1 MPSINSSLCFYLWDY
16 LEVNGLY
23 ALNPHF
29 YKTHVNKKT
38 AVLIA
43 NSIYTLPTLF
53 SRKWKKVSLSL
64 LLLTRGESRSEAAAV
79 LFGGLLQVLSP
90 AVTMPTYVRRSL
102 SCGPKETWWGP
113 VIISTSLW
121 SPVNRPAGSRSHKGQ
136 NNGKKHT
143 HKTEAHIKGKR
154 PLFRPRN
161 KEEKEDW
168 GGKYCSRFIPKNIA
182 HNPSF

>member
-23 ALNPHF
+23 ALNPNF

-143 HKTEAHIKGKR
+143 HTRQRLTSKGSAHFLDHVIKRRRKIG
-154 PLFRPRN
+154 
-161 KEEKEDW
+161 EE
-168 GGKYCSRFIPKNIA
+168 NIA
-182 HNPSF
+182 LDSYLKI